1 MAAGSTYT
9 PIATT
14 TANGSVNSITFNSFS
29 GYTDLV
35 LIFLGKVSSGSGD
48 LALRFNSDTG
58 TNYSNTW
65 LNSQSNGSSGRASS
79 ASSITLTESS
89 YLDTVR
95 DTLNIMN
102 IMNYS
107 NSNTYKTVLARSNK
121 APTGYAVEAKVGLWR
136 STSAITSITLFSTG
150 SNPNFESGSTFTLYG
165 ILAA

>member
-48 LALRFNSDTG
+48 LGLRFNSDTG
-58 TNYSNTW
+58 TNYSYTW
-65 LNSQSNGSSGRASS
+65 LSSQAGGTSGRGTST
-79 ASSITLTESS
+79 SSITLTEYS
-89 YLDTVR
+89 YLDNTR
-95 DTLNIMN
+95 DTLSITN

-107 NSNTYKTVLARSNK
+107 NATTYKSILTRGNK
-121 APTGYAVEAKVGLWR
+121 TGYGVDAKVGLWR

-165 ILAA
+165 ISAA